1 MAMVHI
7 VTLVT
12 GEYEDTNRQVIGAYL
27 DEEKAVARARELEAI
42 LELCALDRTS
52 TRARIMAGG
61 PDAPEGMEESA
72 ALLAG
77 LDSIYVSY
85 NGVGVFIDSIRL
97 LG

>member
-12 GEYEDTNRQVIGAYL
+12 GEYEDTSRQVVGAYL

-52 TRARIMAGG
+52 TRARVMTGG
-61 PDAPEGMEESA
+61 PDIPEGMDESA
-72 ALLAG
+72 AMLAG

-85 NGVGVFIDSIRL
+85 NGVGVFIDSITL